1 MVQSKVFD
9 DVRKHQLSISS
20 LSLTHPLTSFLFP
33 PDKVLYT
40 DLPLV
45 LSAPT
50 GSGKTVVFE
59 LAIVRLLQQTGQQ
72 ISSVKIVYGEQCWS
86 NIGITV
92 PHCWCMQWLR

>member
-1 MVQSKVFD
+1 MYVNTNFPF
-9 DVRKHQLSISS
+9 L

-86 NIGITV
+86 NIGITQSHTV
-92 PHCWCMQWLR
+92 GACSGSDEGSV